1 MNKKSLLTSLKWTFS
16 VSRRFARIDRKGRT
30 AATSFLSTV
39 GICFGVMSLISVI
52 SVMNGFQRYSINPIM
67 EISSSH
73 LRVSNLSEE
82 KVFELLEFC
91 DSNKKILCALPFM
104 ESQGLLC
111 GNNAKTQSAIVRGI
125 DKNIL
130 LKDSGFYKEAKTVA
144 GSFDLLNPD
153 SIVLGSALAHNLGVT
168 VGSTVN
174 LMALAGGRDVDLI
187 SQNRIFKVTGIFEST
202 YYDINAGF
210 GFINIEDAAKYFG
223 KDSKII
229 YGIKLADY
237 DKDIQAL
244 GMLHEKFPEAEIKSW
259 REYNR
264 SFFGTLRIEKNI
276 LMLLVC
282 IIFVVVGV
290 NIYNG
295 MRRLVF
301 ERRQEISIFSALGAS
316 KLEIKSIFILRGFT
330 CGLYGALSG
339 MILGLLISYN
349 IKPIFLFIGTLTQNT
364 MFDMFAQ
371 IPACVFAGEVCLIT
385 LFGVLAPLAA
395 TTLAANNI
403 LDLSVAEVLH
413 DE

>member
-1 MNKKSLLTSLKWTFS
+1 
-16 VSRRFARIDRKGRT
+16 
-30 AATSFLSTV
+30 
-39 GICFGVMSLISVI
+39 
-52 SVMNGFQRYSINPIM
+52 
-67 EISSSH
+67 
-73 LRVSNLSEE
+73 
-82 KVFELLEFC
+82 
-91 DSNKKILCALPFM
+91 
-104 ESQGLLC
+104 
-111 GNNAKTQSAIVRGI
+111 
-125 DKNIL
+125 
-130 LKDSGFYKEAKTVA
+130 
-144 GSFDLLNPD
+144 
-153 SIVLGSALAHNLGVT
+153 
-168 VGSTVN
+168 
-174 LMALAGGRDVDLI
+174 
-187 SQNRIFKVTGIFEST
+187 
-202 YYDINAGF
+202 
-210 GFINIEDAAKYFG
+210 
-223 KDSKII
+223 
-229 YGIKLADY
+229 
-237 DKDIQAL
+237 
-244 GMLHEKFPEAEIKSW
+244 
-259 REYNR
+259 
-264 SFFGTLRIEKNI
+264 
-276 LMLLVC
+276 MLLVC